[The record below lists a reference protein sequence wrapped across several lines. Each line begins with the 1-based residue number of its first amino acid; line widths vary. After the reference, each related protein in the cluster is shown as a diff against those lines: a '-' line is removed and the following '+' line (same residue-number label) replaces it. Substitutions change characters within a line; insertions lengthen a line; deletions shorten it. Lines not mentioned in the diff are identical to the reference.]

1 MIATLR
7 GKIISIQPASVVAEV
22 GGVGFSLN
30 VGTHTLENL
39 HEGNE
44 AFFFTVM
51 IVREDKMELY
61 GFLRESEKRFFEQL
75 LKVSAVGPKTA
86 LAILSIGNL
95 AEAQQAIMHEDV
107 AVLTSVPGVG
117 KKTAER
123 IILELKEKI
132 FADDATPSGPKAKS
146 DAVVSALMHL
156 GYSQRE
162 ARDAVQDLPATLT
175 TDDERVRWVLKQLG
189 SQR

>member
-1 MIATLR
+1 MIR
-7 GKIISIQPASVVAEV
+7 GKVASVQQSAVV
-22 GGVGFSLN
+22 VDVSGVGFLIN
-30 VGTHTLENL
+30 VGTHALETL
-39 HEGNE
+39 HEGSDVLL
-44 AFFFTVM
+44 FTVM

-61 GFLRESEKRFFEQL
+61 GFARESEKRFFEQL

-86 LAILSIGNL
+86 LTILSLGNL
-95 AEAQQAIMHEDV
+95 ADVQQAIMHEDV

-123 IILELKEKI
+123 IILELKEKV
-132 FADDATPSGPKAKS
+132 FADDTTPSGPKAKS

-162 ARDAVQDLPATLT
+162 AREAVHDLPAALT

-189 SQR
+189 SQK